1 MKKRII
7 SAALLIVAMLVCVF
21 LSPVSRL
28 LFFAAAGCLCAY
40 EYSTQMEKLEMYCSL
55 YVMVLYLITHAVL
68 VLLHAG
74 LTAYCACFVG
84 AVYLA
89 MLSGIL
95 RRRVSGNGALD
106 TVAGLTYPCMLFGV
120 IMVIA
125 VSDIWLEA
133 LTLGCLSA
141 WSCDT
146 GALLGGSR
154 FGKRKLAPAISPNK
168 TIEGALFGA
177 LAAVAAGFLIYWLG
191 VALSG
196 MSWIGG
202 LYKPVP
208 LWVCVIT
215 AFIASSMGQLGD
227 LAESLIKRMIGVK
240 DFSDL
245 IPGHGGMFDRADSL
259 LFSIPT
265 AYLCL
270 RIVELL

>member
-1 MKKRII
+1 MKKRVI
-7 SAALLIVAMLVCVF
+7 SAVLLIAAMLACVF
-21 LSPVSRL
+21 ISSATRL
-28 LFFAAAGCLCAY
+28 LFFALAGCLCAY
-40 EYSTQMEKLEMYCSL
+40 EYSTQMEKLNMFCSL
-55 YVMVLYLITHAVL
+55 YVMILYLIVHTLL
-68 VLLHAG
+68 VLLGAG
-74 LTAYCACFVG
+74 LTAYCACFIG

-106 TVAGLTYPCMLFGV
+106 TVAGLTYPCVLFAV

-133 LTLGCLSA
+133 LALGCLSA

-154 FGKRKLAPAISPNK
+154 FGKHKLAPAISPNK
-168 TIEGALFGA
+168 TVEGALFGA
-177 LAAVAAGFLIYWLG
+177 LASIAAGFLIYWLG
-191 VALSG
+191 AALSDVA
-196 MSWIGG
+196 WIGG
-202 LYKPVP
+202 LYQPVP
-208 LWVCVIT
+208 LWVCVLT
-215 AFIASSMGQLGD
+215 AFAASTMGQLGD
-227 LAESLIKRMIGVK
+227 LAESLIKRMLGVK

-245 IPGHGGMFDRADSL
+245 IPGHGGVFDRADSL

-270 RIVELL
+270 RIMKLL

>member
-55 YVMVLYLITHAVL
+55 YVMVLYLIMHAVL

>member
-1 MKKRII
+1 MKKRVI
-7 SAALLIVAMLVCVF
+7 SAVLLVVLLLACVF
-21 LSPVSRL
+21 LSPVSRM
-28 LFFAAAGCLCAY
+28 LFFALAGCLCAY

-55 YVMVLYLITHAVL
+55 YVMVLYLIVHAAL
-68 VLLHAG
+68 VLLNAG
-74 LTAYCACFVG
+74 LPAYCTCFIG

-106 TVAGLTYPCMLFGV
+106 TVAGLTYPCMLFAV
-120 IMVIA
+120 VMVIS

-133 LTLGCLSA
+133 LALGCISA

-154 FGKRKLAPAISPNK
+154 FGRHKLAPAISPNK
-168 TIEGALFGA
+168 TVEGSLFGA
-177 LAAVAAGFLIYWLG
+177 MAATAAGFLVYWLG

-196 MSWIGG
+196 VKWIGG
-202 LYKPVP
+202 LYQPLP
-208 LWVCVIT
+208 LWVCVAT

-227 LAESLIKRMIGVK
+227 LAESLIKRMLGVK

-265 AYLCL
+265 AYFCL

>member
-1 MKKRII
+1 
-7 SAALLIVAMLVCVF
+7 
-21 LSPVSRL
+21 
-28 LFFAAAGCLCAY
+28 
-40 EYSTQMEKLEMYCSL
+40 MEKLKMYCAL
-55 YVMVLYLITHAVL
+55 YVMILYLIAHAIL
-68 VLLHAG
+68 VLLQAG
-74 LTAYCACFVG
+74 LTAYCACFIG

-95 RRRVSGNGALD
+95 RREVSGNGALD

-120 IMVIA
+120 IMVIS
-125 VSDIWLEA
+125 VSDIWLESLA
-133 LTLGCLSA
+133 LGCLSA

-146 GALLGGSR
+146 GAFLGGSR
-154 FGKRKLAPAISPNK
+154 FGKHKLAPAISPNK
-168 TIEGALFGA
+168 TIEGAIFGA
-177 LAAVAAGFLIYWLG
+177 LAAIVAGFLIYWIG

-196 MSWIGG
+196 VSWIGG
-202 LYKPVP
+202 LYKPLP
-208 LWVCVIT
+208 LWVCVVT
-215 AFIASSMGQLGD
+215 TFAASTMGQLGD

-245 IPGHGGMFDRADSL
+245 IPGHGGIFDRTDSL